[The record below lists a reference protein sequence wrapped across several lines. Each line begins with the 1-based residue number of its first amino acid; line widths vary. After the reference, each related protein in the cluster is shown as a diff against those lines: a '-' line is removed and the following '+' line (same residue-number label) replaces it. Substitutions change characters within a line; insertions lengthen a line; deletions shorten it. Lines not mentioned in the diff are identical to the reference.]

1 MLLGNDFLRD
11 LILYR
16 SIVLNLTSFYLT
28 FSTWFELITFLLLL
42 SSLLFSSFLFISPF
56 YSIWW
61 LWVVC
66 HIRWYDG
73 PWLDYFE
80 WIDLNATWYTS
91 INAIFYVIR
100 TSASV
105 CEMLHT
111 HWLQLYC
118 PTMYLM
124 ISIIIFTLGWSNSI
138 TFGCYWRSFGSCEST
153 YRRRSQY
160 GSSG

>member
-42 SSLLFSSFLFISPF
+42 SSLLFSSFLFFSLF

-66 HIRWYDG
+66 HIRWHDG

-80 WIDLNATWYTS
+80 WLDFNATWYTS

-105 CEMLHT
+105 CEMVHT
-111 HWLQLYC
+111 LITIVLSNDVFDDFNYHIHIRMIEQHYIWLLLEVIWKLWV
-118 PTMYLM
+118 YL
-124 ISIIIFTLGWSNSI
+124 L
-138 TFGCYWRSFGSCEST
+138 EE
-153 YRRRSQY
+153 
-160 GSSG
+160 